1 MVLGNSEPI
10 FLDGKEIVQVD
21 RFKYLG
27 SVIGIDGDST
37 PEISVRL
44 AIARDT
50 TNQLLGLWKANEIS
64 LQLKKQL
71 KSVVSSVALYCSEIW
86 TVKEPDKRI

>member
-27 SVIGIDGDST
+27 SVIGMDEDST

-44 AIARDT
+44 ARDT
-50 TNQLLGLWKANEIS
+50 TN
-64 LQLKKQL
+64 
-71 KSVVSSVALYCSEIW
+71 
-86 TVKEPDKRI
+86 

>member
-21 RFKYLG
+21 HFKYLG
-27 SVIGIDGDST
+27 SMIGMDGDST

-71 KSVVSSVALYCSEIW
+71 MKSLV
-86 TVKEPDKRI
+86 